1 MATKLKQTIMTR
13 INDRMD
19 RLQHWMESNYHLE
32 HEEEVLDLISSIS
45 LYWEH
50 LSEEDQDYIHG
61 SRYAIE
67 ERIEWKLSE
76 SK

>member
-1 MATKLKQTIMTR
+1 MTTKLKQTIMTR

-32 HEEEVLDLISSIS
+32 HKDEVLELISSITI
-45 LYWEH
+45 YWEH

-61 SRYAIE
+61 SRYALE
-67 ERIEWKLSE
+67 ENLEWKL
-76 SK
+76 

>member
-1 MATKLKQTIMTR
+1 MTTKLNQTIMTR

-32 HEEEVLDLISSIS
+32 HEEEVLDLISSIII
-45 LYWEH
+45 YWEH

-61 SRYAIE
+61 SRYAIQ
-67 ERIEWKLSE
+67 ERLEWTL
-76 SK
+76 

>member
-1 MATKLKQTIMTR
+1 MITKLKQTIMTR

-32 HEEEVLDLISSIS
+32 HEEEVLDLISSIII
-45 LYWEH
+45 YWEH

-61 SRYAIE
+61 SRYAIQ
-67 ERIEWKLSE
+67 ERLEWTL
-76 SK
+76 

>member
-1 MATKLKQTIMTR
+1 MATKIKQTIMTR

-32 HEEEVLDLISSIS
+32 HEEEVLDLISSIII
-45 LYWEH
+45 YWEH

-67 ERIEWKLSE
+67 ERLEWKL
-76 SK
+76 

>member
-1 MATKLKQTIMTR
+1 MTTKLKQTILTR

-32 HEEEVLDLISSIS
+32 HEDEVLELIASVTV
-45 LYWEH
+45 YWAH

-61 SRYAIE
+61 CRYAIE
-67 ERIEWKLSE
+67 EKMSWNIT
-76 SK
+76 

>member
-19 RLQHWMESNYHLE
+19 RLQHWMESNYHLK
-32 HEEEVLDLISSIS
+32 HEEEVLDLISSIT

-67 ERIEWKLSE
+67 ERIEWKL
-76 SK
+76 